1 MSSPTLVQHTS
12 TFAFKVELGFFN
24 VLYEPRTITVLA
36 VFLLLINLVYLP
48 YFSTTNINVYNKISK
63 QTLPEQLVHGC
74 FLAVVAFLVYA
85 GTQFR
90 DSVMIRPHPIVW
102 RLVHAG
108 GLIYLFALMILIP
121 IEIPM
126 ARKVI
131 SFIHPTLG
139 TVPNMQT
146 YGEDCRLQGGTPLL
160 HAVWDEFML
169 AHLFGWIVKSLIVRD
184 WYVCFLLGLGF
195 EALEVTFQ
203 HQLANFNEC
212 WWDHLILD
220 LFGANMIGIFIGMQI
235 VKFLNSREY
244 DWVGNTMSKLKSRKK
259 RFIRVMYQLTPY
271 TYETFD
277 WKMFSS
283 TWHFCVILIMIIPF
297 LTSEVCFF
305 YIKHHLWIST
315 TSPIFLTC
323 LVIRSALSAH
333 ALREWYEYNFSETK
347 NNMDKNENHIHDD
360 LEKPLLSSNRR
371 LGQNSWVCLAV
382 TSAEFVLTLKWNYI
396 EFGLMFPPLHICISW
411 LLTFLCIVCWFVMR
425 YLFDLV
431 EGHKKSET
439 DKEARNQYTW
449 ILGLALLPVIYLLIS
464 DTYRTG
470 FYHPPLEVPKGMSL

>member
-24 VLYEPRTITVLA
+24 VLYEPHTITVLA

-169 AHLFGWIVKSLIVRD
+169 AHL
-184 WYVCFLLGLGF
+184 
-195 EALEVTFQ
+195 
-203 HQLANFNEC
+203 
-212 WWDHLILD
+212 
-220 LFGANMIGIFIGMQI
+220 
-235 VKFLNSREY
+235 
-244 DWVGNTMSKLKSRKK
+244 
-259 RFIRVMYQLTPY
+259 
-271 TYETFD
+271 
-277 WKMFSS
+277 
-283 TWHFCVILIMIIPF
+283 
-297 LTSEVCFF
+297 
-305 YIKHHLWIST
+305 
-315 TSPIFLTC
+315 
-323 LVIRSALSAH
+323 
-333 ALREWYEYNFSETK
+333 
-347 NNMDKNENHIHDD
+347 
-360 LEKPLLSSNRR
+360 
-371 LGQNSWVCLAV
+371 
-382 TSAEFVLTLKWNYI
+382 
-396 EFGLMFPPLHICISW
+396 
-411 LLTFLCIVCWFVMR
+411 
-425 YLFDLV
+425 
-431 EGHKKSET
+431 
-439 DKEARNQYTW
+439 
-449 ILGLALLPVIYLLIS
+449 
-464 DTYRTG
+464 
-470 FYHPPLEVPKGMSL
+470 